1 VNARP
6 AAPLRANGR
15 PRRSYGRLRRWAA
28 RVLANRRTPLI
39 LLAVVCVFGT
49 AARAWHLGIP
59 KYSAPAQGYVFDE
72 RYYVSAARVIAGL
85 HTPPGDTYANASPS
99 GTDPNG
105 EHPQLGK
112 MIIAGS
118 IELFGDNAIGWRIT
132 PVAFGLAAL
141 LLLYW
146 LVRSAGGSQWLA
158 LGTTAIASVDNL
170 WLVHS
175 RIAVLDIYAVP
186 FMLAAAACYL
196 RRRPV
201 IAGALI
207 GIGSCLKEFAVYTL
221 FVLLLIEAMRG
232 LAWLWGRRVARRAPE
247 AGPVAGSGAER
258 AGAPEAPASA
268 GAGAPE
274 TPPAPAGAQAARS
287 GAGPQA
293 APSGAGARAT
303 PQPAA
308 PPRPSRRTVVRRLGR
323 PVALCLVAGVTY
335 FTVLTILDTAVT
347 PYSGGHPVDRK
358 QSSICD
364 YMLLWKR
371 ACNHFTF
378 INRYA
383 ANLRDVGKPQGI
395 ASAPTDFWLD
405 RKVIPYYE
413 VQTTVRVNGVVK
425 SQQTVIFFRGEIS
438 RVLLFTSWLAL
449 AVNMFWAFR
458 RRDDLSFL
466 VIAWVIGT
474 WVPTELFH
482 LIDSRTTYLYYM
494 VVVTPALYLAVARL
508 MGVRR
513 WLWPLVLIWA
523 GFLFWDFASL
533 YPFRTLSGS

>member
-1 VNARP
+1 MSVAT
-6 AAPLRANGR
+6 ATPLRA
-15 PRRSYGRLRRWAA
+15 YQRLRRWVA
-28 RVLANRRTPLI
+28 RVLASRRTPLI
-39 LLAVVCVFGT
+39 LLAVVCAFGT
-49 AARAWHLGIP
+49 GARAWHLGIP
-59 KYSAPAQGYVFDE
+59 KYSAPGQGYVFDE

-85 HTPPGDTYANASPS
+85 HTPAGDTYANASPS

-112 MIIAGS
+112 MLIAAS

-158 LGTTAIASVDNL
+158 LGSTAIASVDNL

-186 FMLAAAACYL
+186 FMLAAAAFYL
-196 RRRPV
+196 RRHPV
-201 IAGALI
+201 IAGVLI

-221 FVLLLIEAMRG
+221 FVLLLLEAMRG
-232 LAWLWGRRVARRAPE
+232 LAWLWGRRVARRAMTAVAVPGDPPADPPAAPADPAAVPVDAPAAR
-247 AGPVAGSGAER
+247 AGPLA
-258 AGAPEAPASA
+258 
-268 GAGAPE
+268 
-274 TPPAPAGAQAARS
+274 PPADRP
-287 GAGPQA
+287 
-293 APSGAGARAT
+293 T
-303 PQPAA
+303 PGS
-308 PPRPSRRTVVRRLGR
+308 PPRPSWIRPPVARRLGR
-323 PVALCLVAGVTY
+323 PLALCLVAGFTY

-347 PYSGGHPVDRK
+347 PYSGGHPVDRN

-364 YMLLWKR
+364 YTLLFKR

-378 INRYA
+378 MNRYA
-383 ANLRDVGKPQGI
+383 ANLRDVGHPRGI
-395 ASAPTDFWLD
+395 ASAPTDFWIN

-425 SQQTVIFFRGEIS
+425 AQQTVIFFRGEIS

-449 AVNMFWAFR
+449 VVNLWWAIR

-474 WVPTELFH
+474 WLPTELFH
-482 LIDSRTTYLYYM
+482 AIDSRTTYLYYM

-508 MGVRR
+508 LGARR
-513 WLWPLVLIWA
+513 WLWPLVVIWA
-523 GFLFWDFASL
+523 SVLLWDFASL

>member
-1 VNARP
+1 MNART
-6 AAPLRANGR
+6 AAPLRA
-15 PRRSYGRLRRWAA
+15 YWRLRGWVTRA
-28 RVLANRRTPLI
+28 LASRRTPLI
-39 LLAVVCVFGT
+39 LLAVVCAFGT
-49 AARAWHLGIP
+49 GARAWHLGIP
-59 KYSAPAQGYVFDE
+59 KYTAPAQGYVFDE

-85 HTPPGDTYANASPS
+85 PTPAGDTYANASPP

-112 MIIAGS
+112 MLIAGS
-118 IELFGDNAIGWRIT
+118 IELFGDNSIAWRIT

-186 FMLAAAACYL
+186 FMLAAAGFYL
-196 RRRPV
+196 RRHPL
-201 IAGALI
+201 IAGVLI

-221 FVLLLIEAMRG
+221 FVLLLLEAMRG
-232 LAWLWGRRVARRAPE
+232 LAWLWARR
-247 AGPVAGSGAER
+247 GGVGKTV
-258 AGAPEAPASA
+258 A
-268 GAGAPE
+268 GAGDGV
-274 TPPAPAGAQAARS
+274 AGAGDGVA
-287 GAGPQA
+287 GAGDGVA
-293 APSGAGARAT
+293 GAGDGVAG
-303 PQPAA
+303 AA
-308 PPRPSRRTVVRRLGR
+308 NGGLGAEDEVAGAAQGPRVENPGRPWVRRPLVRRLAR
-323 PVALCLVAGVTY
+323 PLALCLVAGFTY

-347 PYSGGHPVDRK
+347 PYSGGHPVDRN

-378 INRYA
+378 MNRYA
-383 ANLRDVGKPQGI
+383 ANLRDVGHPRGI
-395 ASAPTDFWLD
+395 ASAPTDFWIN

-413 VQTTVRVNGVVK
+413 VQTTVRVNGKVK
-425 SQQTVIFFRGEIS
+425 SQQTIIFFRGEIS

-449 AVNMFWAFR
+449 AVNLWWAIR

-474 WVPTELFH
+474 WLPTELFH
-482 LIDSRTTYLYYM
+482 AIDSRTTYLYYM
-494 VVVTPALYLAVARL
+494 VVVMPALYLAVARL
-508 MGVRR
+508 LGVRR
-513 WLWPLVLIWA
+513 WLWPLVVIWA
-523 GFLFWDFASL
+523 GFLLWDFASL

>member
-1 VNARP
+1 VNART
-6 AAPLRANGR
+6 AAPLRA
-15 PRRSYGRLRRWAA
+15 YWRLRRWVTRA
-28 RVLANRRTPLI
+28 LASRRTPLI
-39 LLAVVCVFGT
+39 LLAVVCAFGT
-49 AARAWHLGIP
+49 GARAWHLGIP
-59 KYSAPAQGYVFDE
+59 KYTAPAQGYVFDE

-85 HTPPGDTYANASPS
+85 PTPAGDTYANASPP

-112 MIIAGS
+112 MLIAGS
-118 IELFGDNAIGWRIT
+118 IQLFGDNSIAWRIT
-132 PVAFGLAAL
+132 PLAFGLAAL

-186 FMLAAAACYL
+186 FMLAAAAFYL
-196 RRRPV
+196 RRHPL
-201 IAGALI
+201 IAGVLI

-221 FVLLLIEAMRG
+221 FVLLLLEAMRG
-232 LAWLWGRRVARRAPE
+232 LAWLWARRGTRVGKTA
-247 AGPVAGSGAER
+247 AGAAER
-258 AGAPEAPASA
+258 VA
-268 GAGAPE
+268 GAGDGVAV
-274 TPPAPAGAQAARS
+274 AAN
-287 GAGPQA
+287 GP
-293 APSGAGARAT
+293 RVE
-303 PQPAA
+303 
-308 PPRPSRRTVVRRLGR
+308 SRRRPWVRRPLVRRLAR
-323 PVALCLVAGVTY
+323 PLALCLVAGFTY

-347 PYSGGHPVDRK
+347 PYSGGHPVDRN

-378 INRYA
+378 MNRYA
-383 ANLRDVGKPQGI
+383 ANLRDVGHPRGI
-395 ASAPTDFWLD
+395 ASAPTDFWIN

-413 VQTTVRVNGVVK
+413 VQTTVRVNGKVK
-425 SQQTVIFFRGEIS
+425 SQQTIIFFRGEIS

-449 AVNMFWAFR
+449 AVNLWWAIR

-466 VIAWVIGT
+466 VIAWAIGT
-474 WVPTELFH
+474 WLPTELFH
-482 LIDSRTTYLYYM
+482 AIDSRTTYLYYM
-494 VVVTPALYLAVARL
+494 VVVMPALYLAVARL
-508 MGVRR
+508 LGVRR
-513 WLWPLVLIWA
+513 WLWPLVVIWA
-523 GFLFWDFASL
+523 GFLLWDFASL

>member
-1 VNARP
+1 M
-6 AAPLRANGR
+6 
-15 PRRSYGRLRRWAA
+15 
-28 RVLANRRTPLI
+28 LASRRTPLI
-39 LLAVVCVFGT
+39 LLAVVCAFGT
-49 AARAWHLGIP
+49 GARAWDLGIP
-59 KYSAPAQGYVFDE
+59 KYSAPGQGYVFDE
-72 RYYVSAARVIAGL
+72 RYYVSAARVIAGI
-85 HTPPGDTYANASPS
+85 HTPAGDTYANASPS

-112 MIIAGS
+112 MIIAAS

-132 PVAFGLAAL
+132 PVVFGLAAL

-186 FMLAAAACYL
+186 FMLAAAAFYL

-201 IAGALI
+201 IAGVLI

-221 FVLLLIEAMRG
+221 FVLLLLEAMRG
-232 LAWLWGRRVARRAPE
+232 VGWLWERHVARRESATL
-247 AGPVAGSGAER
+247 AV
-258 AGAPEAPASA
+258 A
-268 GAGAPE
+268 GAGAGGAGAEGAGTGAEGAAAEGAAAEGAGAGAEAAPSPAGPPASPQPE
-274 TPPAPAGAQAARS
+274 TPQP
-287 GAGPQA
+287 
-293 APSGAGARAT
+293 AT
-303 PQPAA
+303 PQPAIPQPAA
-308 PPRPSRRTVVRRLGR
+308 PQPTATPRATRRTVLRRLGR
-323 PVALCLVAGVTY
+323 PLALCLVAGFTY

-347 PYSGGHPVDRK
+347 PYSGGHPVDRN
-358 QSSICD
+358 QSSICN

-383 ANLRDVGKPQGI
+383 ADLRDVGHPRGI
-395 ASAPTDFWLD
+395 ASAPTDWWVD

-449 AVNMFWAFR
+449 VVNLWWAIR

-474 WVPTELFH
+474 WLPTELFH
-482 LIDSRTTYLYYM
+482 VIDSRTTYLYYM

-508 MGVRR
+508 LGVRR
-513 WLWPLVLIWA
+513 WLWPLVVIWA
-523 GFLFWDFASL
+523 GFLLWDFASL